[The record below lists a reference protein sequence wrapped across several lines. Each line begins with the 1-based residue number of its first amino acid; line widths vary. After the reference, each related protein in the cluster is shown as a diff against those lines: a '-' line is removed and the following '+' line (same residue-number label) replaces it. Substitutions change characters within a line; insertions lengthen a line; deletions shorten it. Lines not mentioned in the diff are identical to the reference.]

1 MAHKKRIK
9 RKSQIQRLQQ
19 QPTESKKA
27 IKNAPK
33 SSNHKI
39 RLAHCIFL
47 FILSCAIYFNTL
59 DHGYVLD
66 DSLFITGNDYTLAG
80 LDGIKGIWT
89 NDAFVGAH
97 GQEFDLEGGR
107 YRPLAI
113 TVFALVYEFFG
124 LNPMVG
130 HAMNIVL
137 YGLSCILLYLLLLRL
152 MPDKNEWVPLIAATL
167 FTVHPV
173 HTEVVAN
180 IKSIDELMS
189 TFFVM
194 LTLLFLFKKGRKGL
208 IYSGVFYL
216 LALLS
221 KESSLTALAL
231 IPATLYFFTDLK
243 VSKIVKRSLPFLA
256 IAIAYLLWREQF
268 SGGFGKGFE
277 ASNLMDSPY
286 LHLGFADKLA
296 TITYVCGRYLL
307 LLFWPHP
314 LSWDYSYHEIPDA
327 GWGDFSTLVSLA
339 VYVGLIYF
347 ALRSLKN
354 RSIIGYGILFYLFSF
369 SIASNYLINIG
380 TTMGERFIYLP
391 SVGFSIAAAGLIVH
405 LLKINTSDNFTYK
418 PLWLAPLIIMIP
430 LAGYATLDRN
440 KAWKDNFTLYE
451 TDAPKVPNSARARM
465 YYGVELNN
473 KFNISGDRQLIDKA
487 ISELQASVAIYP
499 EFYHAHEA
507 LAKAYQAADNHVEA
521 FNQYQRVLQI
531 APRHINSTF
540 QLGVTYARA
549 KNDLPNAITWM
560 EKGITV
566 GYTGPDRF
574 TSLANVYGM
583 AGQFTKALE
592 NYNKELQVNPG
603 NAQCFLNMGIT
614 YSLMGDSL
622 QAGQYFE
629 KAFAID
635 PSLRNQGSH

>member
-1 MAHKKRIK
+1 
-9 RKSQIQRLQQ
+9 
-19 QPTESKKA
+19 
-27 IKNAPK
+27 
-33 SSNHKI
+33 
-39 RLAHCIFL
+39 
-47 FILSCAIYFNTL
+47 
-59 DHGYVLD
+59 
-66 DSLFITGNDYTLAG
+66 
-80 LDGIKGIWT
+80 
-89 NDAFVGAH
+89 
-97 GQEFDLEGGR
+97 
-107 YRPLAI
+107 
-113 TVFALVYEFFG
+113 
-124 LNPMVG
+124 
-130 HAMNIVL
+130 
-137 YGLSCILLYLLLLRL
+137 
-152 MPDKNEWVPLIAATL
+152 
-167 FTVHPV
+167 
-173 HTEVVAN
+173 
-180 IKSIDELMS
+180 
-189 TFFVM
+189 
-194 LTLLFLFKKGRKGL
+194 
-208 IYSGVFYL
+208 
-216 LALLS
+216 
-221 KESSLTALAL
+221 
-231 IPATLYFFTDLK
+231 
-243 VSKIVKRSLPFLA
+243 
-256 IAIAYLLWREQF
+256 
-268 SGGFGKGFE
+268 
-277 ASNLMDSPY
+277 
-286 LHLGFADKLA
+286 
-296 TITYVCGRYLL
+296 
-307 LLFWPHP
+307 
-314 LSWDYSYHEIPDA
+314 
-327 GWGDFSTLVSLA
+327 
-339 VYVGLIYF
+339 
-347 ALRSLKN
+347 
-354 RSIIGYGILFYLFSF
+354 
-369 SIASNYLINIG
+369 
-380 TTMGERFIYLP
+380 
-391 SVGFSIAAAGLIVH
+391 
-405 LLKINTSDNFTYK
+405 
-418 PLWLAPLIIMIP
+418 MIP

-521 FNQYQRVLQI
+521 FKQYQRVLQI